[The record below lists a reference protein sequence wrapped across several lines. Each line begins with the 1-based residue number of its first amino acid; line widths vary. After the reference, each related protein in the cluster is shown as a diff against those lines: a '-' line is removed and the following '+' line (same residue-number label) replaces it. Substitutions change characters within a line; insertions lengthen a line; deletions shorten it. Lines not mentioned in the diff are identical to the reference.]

1 MTAPLTPP
9 HPTAPVRLSRSEQA
23 VVLASRYRAVLLG
36 EPGTLLVILGQAPVL
51 GGLCALVWGRLGSD
65 SATLHF
71 VLALC
76 AVWLGCTAA
85 CREVVRERPVID
97 RERLLGVSDS
107 AVILSKF
114 KVLAVISALQ
124 VALLQGTVEWNLA
137 LRGPML
143 IEWGSLWLAG
153 LAGVGLGLAVS
164 ALARTEP
171 HAVGVVPLLLIPQ
184 LLFSE
189 LAIPRGAFGGAVDVI
204 EELMPVA
211 WCWRLFKAVA
221 APEPAWLDALGD
233 LSVQVGMVGVLVGVA
248 ALSLKLTG
256 RRT

>member
-1 MTAPLTPP
+1 M
-9 HPTAPVRLSRSEQA
+9 
-23 VVLASRYRAVLLG
+23 RARV
-36 EPGTLLVILGQAPVL
+36 
-51 GGLCALVWGRLGSD
+51 GRLGSD
-65 SATLHF
+65 SPTLHF

-97 RERLLGVSDS
+97 RERLLGVRNTS
-107 AVILSKF
+107 VILSKF
-114 KVLAVISALQ
+114 KVLAVVSALQ
-124 VALLQGTVEWNLA
+124 VTLLQGTVEWNLA
-137 LRGPML
+137 LRGPMGV
-143 IEWGSLWLAG
+143 EWLSLWLAG

-211 WCWRLFKAVA
+211 WCWRVFKAVSA
-221 APEPAWLDALGD
+221 AEPDWLAAVGDMAVQIGIVGLVVAL
-233 LSVQVGMVGVLVGVA
+233 A
-248 ALSLKLTG
+248 ALALELTG